1 MTIKL
6 KYKPFIQMH
15 HIYPSKDSKQVMLF
29 SATLPSQILE
39 FAKAGLRDPELI
51 RLDVERRLPENLE
64 MTFFH
69 VRHEDKL
76 AALLHL
82 LRNILKPNEKT
93 VIFVATKH
101 HVELLRMIL
110 NKNGYETCYI
120 YSSMDPAARKQM
132 IQRFRHEDDD
142 PAKVSNILVTTDI
155 AARGIDIP
163 LLDAVINYHFPPKAK
178 LFVHR
183 VGRVA
188 RAGRNGIA
196 YSLVRQA
203 LKYPFKHPFCKI
215 NIMIS
220 VCFYEDFKLSFLYN
234 VN

>member
-1 MTIKL
+1 MTIKS
-6 KYKPFIQMH
+6 KYEPFIQIH
-15 HIYPSKDSKQVMLF
+15 HINPSKDSKQVMLF

-82 LRNILKPNEKT
+82 LRNVLKPNEKT

-142 PAKVSNILVTTDI
+142 PEKVSNILVTTDI

-196 YSLVRQA
+196 YSLVRRA
-203 LKYPFKHPFCKI
+203 LKYMFCKI
-215 NIMIS
+215 N
-220 VCFYEDFKLSFLYN
+220 YHDFRLFL
-234 VN
+234 